1 MTQRC
6 LGKLTLNHENKAS
19 SANFDSLVSAERE
32 PKLVFLV
39 KSLFEISAEG
49 ELRRIHSSDT
59 TSTGGCRGLL
69 KILAEDLWD
78 EANGFLHGTCGIFR
92 SAFAWKGPQ
101 RYYMEAVGEKIG
113 SGVETLLLQ
122 RLRHPTGV

>member
-19 SANFDSLVSAERE
+19 SANFHSLVSAERE

-39 KSLFEISAEG
+39 KSLFEIPTGG
-49 ELRRIHSSDT
+49 ELRRIHPSDT

-69 KILAEDLWD
+69 KIAPQHLRDQPD
-78 EANGFLHGTCGIFR
+78 GFLHGTGGIFR
-92 SAFAWKGPQ
+92 SAFA
-101 RYYMEAVGEKIG
+101 
-113 SGVETLLLQ
+113 
-122 RLRHPTGV
+122 